1 MSRFTFYDSLVKQE
15 DSMSRSLLMIPGP
28 VEVDGDVLAAMGRPP
43 VSHVSPGFVQ
53 VFGECLDG
61 LRDVFAA
68 PDGQPFVVAGSGT
81 LAMEIAV
88 ANITE
93 PGDRAVVVDT
103 GYFSARMADILRR
116 HGAQVESVGAELGH
130 APDLAAVQAALAR
143 GAKILTITQVDT
155 STGVLTPVR
164 ELAVLGRQH
173 DALVIVDGVC
183 ATGGQEFRQTEWDVD
198 VCLTASQ
205 KALAVPPGLALVMA
219 RPRALEAFKS
229 RQTPVAS
236 YYADWGLW
244 QPVMQAYQARKPA
257 YFGTPAVNL
266 VAALNESVRQIKA
279 EGMEAR
285 WARHHKLA
293 AAFKAGIAAL
303 GIREVPVSPAVRAD
317 TLTVMYYPDGIDSTL
332 LGRIGATGVVVAGG
346 LYPSIASK
354 SFRVGHMG
362 VDTLGDLLRTIAA
375 IEQGLGVKSG
385 AGVAAAQASWTQ

>member
-1 MSRFTFYDSLVKQE
+1 MA
-15 DSMSRSLLMIPGP
+15 RSLLMIPGP
-28 VEVDGDVLAAMGRPP
+28 VEVDGDVLTAMARPP
-43 VSHVSPGFVQ
+43 VSHVSPGFVE
-53 VFGECLDG
+53 VLGACLDG

-68 PDGQPFVVAGSGT
+68 PDGQPFVVTGSGT
-81 LAMEIAV
+81 LAMEIGV
-88 ANITE
+88 ANIVE

-116 HGAQVESVGAELGH
+116 HGAQVESVGANVGQV
-130 APDLAAVQAALAR
+130 PDLTAVEAALAR

-155 STGVLTPVR
+155 STGVLAPVQ
-164 ELAVLGRQH
+164 ELAALGRKH
-173 DALVIVDGVC
+173 NALVVVDGVC

-205 KALAVPPGLALVMA
+205 KAMAVPPGLALVTV
-219 RPRALEAFKS
+219 RPRALEAFQARRS
-229 RQTPVAS
+229 PVAS

-244 QPVMQAYQARKPA
+244 LPVMQAYQARKPA

-279 EGMEAR
+279 EGMQAR

-293 AAFKAGIAAL
+293 AAFRAGIEAL
-303 GIREVPVSPAVRAD
+303 GIRQVPVSPAVRAD

-332 LGRIGATGVVVAGG
+332 LGRISAAGVVVAGG
-346 LYPSIASK
+346 LYPSIAAK

-362 VDTLGDLLRTIAA
+362 VDTLGDLLRTLSA
-375 IEQGLGVKSG
+375 IEQGLGINASRG
-385 AGVAAAQASWTQ
+385 AGVAAAQASWVA